1 MLALRI
7 KKPMKCQLYK
17 DDGSIFK
24 DLKSINKLLWSSSK
38 DCFCLIMKM

>member
-7 KKPMKCQLYK
+7 KKPIKYKAYK

-24 DLKSINKLLWSSSK
+24 GVNATFVKFI
-38 DCFCLIMKM
+38 

>member
-7 KKPMKCQLYK
+7 KKPIKYQLYK

-24 DLKSINKLLWSSSK
+24 DLKGIN
-38 DCFCLIMKM
+38 